1 MRILRRY
8 IFFEIVGPFL
18 LGLLVFSFVLIT
30 RAAGKPLELL
40 VQKDVSFKEVGLI
53 FGYIMPVIFTFSIPM
68 SVLLAILICFGRLSA
83 DSEITAMRSCGVGIK
98 NLLAPVLVFSTL
110 AWVTALINST
120 FLEPYC
126 NYQFKLLSYS
136 VMLKSISS
144 EMKPRVFEEE
154 FTDQVLYI
162 MDVSSDRNDWR
173 GIFLADISNRDQP
186 KITLAHQGRLIND
199 PVERKLQLELNTGST
214 HSVESKTPRS
224 YKLVTFNQTEIPIVL
239 SSDLLDET
247 PTKKSSEMN
256 VLELWRQLKAG
267 SNEGVSLSTKDR
279 REREVEVSRRLALPC
294 SIFVFALVGIPLG
307 VISKRGG
314 KSYGFIV
321 SLVIFLIYYLVLFQ
335 GINFAKNGRIPA
347 YLGPWLANAVF
358 LALGIGLLLTSEQ
371 QTRGSRVLQ
380 HGSYRLSNWF
390 WQGLNLGEKTSKLSN
405 FIGNLR
411 RSQQGIRT
419 ALPLILDK
427 YVAKGFFLYFALVLG
442 AFVVIFVVFTFFEL
456 LNDIVENRI
465 PAIIVINYFRYLL
478 PQIIY
483 YMIPLSVLVGILVNF
498 SVMTR
503 TSQVIAVKAT
513 GVSLYRLSASILVLA
528 VFISGFCFALQEYLL
543 PISNQKQDALRA
555 VIKGRSPQTFRR
567 PDRKWMM
574 GEHNQVFNY
583 NLFDEDRNLFGQ
595 LTIYELDSK
604 NFEIKRRIY
613 ASRATWD
620 TEKQGWFLEDGWVRN
635 FDVVHPMEIS
645 FREFKRESFSEFS
658 ESPQYFKKE
667 VKASSQMDYREL
679 RGYIQDLERSG
690 FDVVKLSVALHK
702 KLSFP
707 FVSLIMCTIAIPFS
721 FSTGRHGSLYGIGLS
736 IMIGI
741 GYWLTLG
748 FFEQV
753 GGAGKLVPFLAA
765 WAPNLIFGAGGVYLL
780 FNIET

>member
-1 MRILRRY
+1 M
-8 IFFEIVGPFL
+8 

-30 RAAGKPLELL
+30 RASGKPLELL
-40 VQKDVSFKEVGLI
+40 VQKDVSLKEVALI
-53 FGYIMPVIFTFSIPM
+53 FGYILPVIFTFSIPM

-83 DSEITAMRSCGVGIK
+83 DSEITAMRSCGVGVK

-110 AWVTALINST
+110 AWLAALMNST
-120 FLEPYC
+120 FLEPFC

-136 VMLKSISS
+136 VMLKSIST

-162 MDVSSDRNDWR
+162 MDVSSEREDWR
-173 GIFLADISNRDQP
+173 SIFLADISNRDQP

-199 PVERKLQLELNTGST
+199 PVERKLQLELRNGAT
-214 HSVESKTPRS
+214 HSFDNKTPKS
-224 YKLVTFNQTEIPIVL
+224 YKLVTFDQTDIPIVL
-239 SSDLLDET
+239 SSDMPEESLA
-247 PTKKSSEMN
+247 KKAPEMN

-267 SNEGVSLSTKDR
+267 SFEGVALSAKDR
-279 REREVEVSRRLALPC
+279 RERVVEISRRLALPC

-358 LALGIGLLLTSEQ
+358 LALGIGLLLTTEQ
-371 QTRGSRVLQ
+371 QTRGSVFFQ
-380 HGSYRLSNWF
+380 HGGYKFANWL
-390 WQGLNLGEKTSKLSN
+390 WKSLNFGEKTSKLSS
-405 FIGNLR
+405 FLR
-411 RSQQGIRT
+411 NVGRSQQGIRT

-427 YVAKGFFLYFALVLG
+427 YVAKGFFLYFTLVLG
-442 AFVVIFVVFTFFEL
+442 AFVVIFIVFTFFEL

-465 PAIIVINYFRYLL
+465 PAVIVINYFRYLL

-528 VFISGFCFALQEYLL
+528 VLISCFCFALQEYVL
-543 PISNQKQDALRA
+543 PFSNQKQDALRA
-555 VIKGRSPQTFRR
+555 IIKGRSPQTFRR

-583 NLFDEDRNLFGQ
+583 NLFDEDHNLFGQ
-595 LTIYELDSK
+595 LTIYELDPAS
-604 NFEIKRRIY
+604 FEIKRRIY

-620 TEKQGWFLEDGWVRN
+620 TEKQTWVLEDGWVRN
-635 FDVVHPMEIS
+635 FDVNHPMEVG
-645 FREFKRESFSEFS
+645 FRQFKRESFLEFN

-667 VKASSQMDYREL
+667 VKESSQMDYREL
-679 RGYIQDLERSG
+679 QSYIQDLERSG
-690 FDVVKLSVALHK
+690 FDVVKLSVALQR

-707 FVSLIMCTIAIPFS
+707 LVSLIMCTIAIPFS
-721 FSTGRHGSLYGIGLS
+721 FSTGRHGSLYGIGIS